1 MKSTRDSTER
11 LFETSVEVQPMS
23 ITADAHPTSRP
34 ARGDESLKSLTKVS
48 RVLDCFSTTERA
60 LSLAEICTK
69 TGFPRSTAHRLL
81 SAMREVGFI
90 EQERERDSYRLGLR
104 LFELGNTVLANLEL
118 NREGRP
124 IVDALHR
131 LTNRA
136 VHLAVFDGHRAVV
149 IQRTEAEPM
158 LANTM
163 VENSPV
169 HCTSVGKAI
178 LAFQPPEV
186 VDRVVAA
193 GLPRFTET
201 TITEAGAL
209 SQELEVTRA
218 RGYAVDNGEHQPG
231 LRCIGAPIRN
241 QNGSVFAGISVSAPA
256 WQMPPEEIEEINKV
270 VIYHANLI
278 SQRLGFVR

>member
-1 MKSTRDSTER
+1 MKSNRDGLER
-11 LFETSVEVQPMS
+11 PRNKGVEILPMS
-23 ITADAHPTSRP
+23 ISADAQTSSKP

-48 RVLDCFSTTERA
+48 RVLDCFSTAERA
-60 LSLAEICTK
+60 LSLAEICAK

-90 EQERERDSYRLGLR
+90 EQERERDAYRLGLR

-149 IQRTEAEPM
+149 VQRTEAEPM

-178 LAFQPPEV
+178 LAYQPQEV

-201 TITEAGAL
+201 TITDPEAL
-209 SQELEVTRA
+209 ERELELTRA
-218 RGYAVDNGEHQPG
+218 RGYAIDNGEHQPG

-241 QNGSVFAGISVSAPA
+241 QNGTVFAGLSVSAPS
-256 WQMPPEEIEEINKV
+256 WQMPPEEVEELNKV

-278 SQRLGFVR
+278 SQRLGYVR